1 MLKILSCQQKE
12 SMKSISPT
20 WGIMALKTTSGKLL
34 TMLRDGGAQS
44 RADLAR
50 GIGVSASVL
59 TKLAAAAISRS
70 LVSEADTPAPSPM
83 GRPPSLLAFNP
94 TGAYVIGANIGYG
107 SISVAL
113 VDAALSV
120 QRKAS
125 ANFDLVTT
133 TVDDMVDL
141 VCKITNGLIEDSGLP
156 RTRIAGVGVGVPGKV
171 DAAKRSNLYSK
182 LVRSGQ
188 AFPFADRIEQR
199 LALPAVL
206 EHNASAIALAEAVY
220 GAGAGNASVFHIY
233 MRSGLG
239 AGLVHFRNGE
249 ANSPGPIEIGHVVV
263 EPHGLTCP
271 CGTRG
276 CLEARFSEPAL
287 LSALNL
293 EKVPERGLIATAR
306 ANPDV
311 WALPYEQFVQTL
323 ATSITLLGPDL
334 ILLGG
339 HLGEAPQEFIDQ
351 LKSDLTPRL
360 MRQFDGVRIE
370 RAHLVPDAGALGAA
384 CVALEKYVFE
394 G

>member
-1 MLKILSCQQKE
+1 
-12 SMKSISPT
+12 MKDISDL
-20 WGIMALKTTSGKLL
+20 WGNWAVKSTSGKLL

-50 GIGVSASVL
+50 GICVSASVL
-59 TKLAAAAISRS
+59 TKLAAASISRG
-70 LVSEADTPAPSPM
+70 LVLEADTTAPSPM

-94 TGAYVIGANIGYG
+94 SGAYVIGANIGYG
-107 SISVAL
+107 RISVAL
-113 VDAALSV
+113 VDSALNV
-120 QRKAS
+120 QQTAS
-125 ANFDLVTT
+125 ANFDQTKT
-133 TVDDMVDL
+133 TVDDMIDL
-141 VCKITNGLIEDSGLP
+141 VSKISNRLIEDSQLP

-182 LVRSGQ
+182 LERSGQ
-188 AFPFADRIEQR
+188 AVPFADRIEQR
-199 LALPAVL
+199 LALPVVL
-206 EHNASAIALAEAVY
+206 EHNASAIALAEAIY
-220 GAGAGNASVFHIY
+220 GAGAGNASVLHIY

-263 EPHGLTCP
+263 EPHGLTCV

-287 LSALNL
+287 LSALQL
-293 EKVPERGLIATAR
+293 DHVPEEGLIAAAR
-306 ANPDV
+306 ANAEV

-360 MRQFDGVRIE
+360 MRQFEGVRIE